1 MYTYFIVETGK
12 YSHKFE
18 NVLTCEKEARL
29 ISAINRCETYVVDN
43 NTAEVLGIYLEGLK
57 ME

>member
-1 MYTYFIVETGK
+1 MYTYFIVDNGK

-18 NVLTCEKEARL
+18 NVSTCKKEARL
-29 ISAINRCETYVVDN
+29 VSAINRCEIYVVDDE
-43 NTAEVLGIYLEGLK
+43 TAEVMGIYLEGLK